1 MVDSEDRGFPEL
13 ANLIDERFNR
23 QGVGKSPARGKFYA
37 KCAEA
42 ELAYLQ
48 ELSADGH
55 ARILDRCKAIDQKD
69 LDRKKLKAWATE
81 RLREVAK
88 RKTVGRDYWR
98 QRVRQMLRPASIAG
112 RGESRPGDVSGP
124 VMALALSL
132 SLETFAA
139 RVGTTVDQIMRPP
152 RIARVDLAAE
162 LELLRSRVTDLE
174 RFCER
179 LRPFTEG
186 VPPRVNVQIDTES
199 ARKLADALAG
209 RDGVRAKTA
218 QRRASR
224 ERRTGSPPS

>member
-13 ANLIDERFNR
+13 ANLIDERFDR
-23 QGVGKSPARGKFYA
+23 QTVGKPGARGAFYER
-37 KCAEA
+37 CAQA
-42 ELAYLQ
+42 ELDYFQALA
-48 ELSADGH
+48 ADSNRERQTKGK
-55 ARILDRCKAIDQKD
+55 R
-69 LDRKKLKAWATE
+69 
-81 RLREVAK
+81 RLREIRK
-88 RKTVGRDYWR
+88 RQTAGRDYWR
-98 QRVRQMLRPASIAG
+98 QTVRQMLRPASVVG
-112 RGESRPGDVSGP
+112 RGERRPGEVSGP
-124 VMALALSL
+124 VMALALDL
-132 SLETFAA
+132 PLEVFAA
-139 RVGTTVDQIMRPP
+139 RVGMTVEQIMSPP

-162 LELLRSRVTDLE
+162 LELLRSRVVDLE

-186 VPPRVNVQIDTES
+186 VPPRVSVQIDTES